1 MRNYKKKESHTRTLK
16 MDALVA
22 AGNIIL
28 PSKEQFETIIHSI
41 AKDLSEDETTTTLLQ
56 SKPCSISV
64 NELKSTTDIEPPSIE
79 PLENFLEKRAIT
91 IDTLRKLRKSMEK
104 HVFNC
109 KISSTVGN
117 SASIIGG
124 VLCFFFP
131 IIGVPVLLTGSAT
144 TLGTTIT
151 GNVLEK
157 RLRKKY
163 THILEEDSLAM
174 QVCESNLKDITTWLV
189 TVYSLGYSV
198 SKAGVDFLQ
207 LAESIQAAS
216 TLGAWSNLIGQ
227 LPTLSS
233 AIATGA
239 QTASTISGQLLGVSV
254 IISVADLIQ
263 TWVSKNNALEAID
276 KDIDLL
282 EQQLN
287 ELKRIAE
294 IYKS

>member
-1 MRNYKKKESHTRTLK
+1 